1 MVEAHKHSIMK
12 DVELKLPDKLWDFM
26 QNLVDGL
33 EFESIEAFMLHASYW
48 VAELYGFSAKA
59 GGKNLSALIV
69 ELITSKVDA
78 GKKEDQKVQTV
89 VQTVVKSVEI
99 PNKDLIMETYGSS
112 KFMFEDAIFAACQFT
127 ALKQGKPPLS
137 KEEFYK
143 SMEKMED
150 AGVLSKMEQGG
161 KTLWKKND

>member
-1 MVEAHKHSIMK
+1 MKNVE
-12 DVELKLPDKLWDFM
+12 VKLPDKLWNFM
-26 QNLVDGL
+26 QNLVDEH
-33 EFESIEAFMLHASYW
+33 EFESIEGFILHASYW
-48 VAELYGFSAKA
+48 IAELYGFSAEA
-59 GGKNLSALIV
+59 GGKNLSTLIV

-89 VQTVVKSVEI
+89 VKTVVKSVEI

-127 ALKQGKPPLS
+127 ALKLAKPPLS
-137 KEEFYK
+137 KEEFHK
-143 SMEKMED
+143 SMEKMEE

-161 KTLWKKND
+161 KILWKKND

>member
-1 MVEAHKHSIMK
+1 MKNVE
-12 DVELKLPDKLWDFM
+12 VKLPDKLWNFM
-26 QNLVDGL
+26 QNLVDEH
-33 EFESIEAFMLHASYW
+33 EFESVEGFILHASYW
-48 VAELYGFSAKA
+48 VAELYGFSAEA
-59 GGKNLSALIV
+59 GGKNLSTLIV

-89 VQTVVKSVEI
+89 VKTVVKSVEI

-127 ALKQGKPPLS
+127 ALKLGKPPLS
-137 KEEFYK
+137 KEEFHK
-143 SMEKMED
+143 SMEKMEE

-161 KTLWKKND
+161 KILWKKND

>member
-1 MVEAHKHSIMK
+1 
-12 DVELKLPDKLWDFM
+12 
-26 QNLVDGL
+26 
-33 EFESIEAFMLHASYW
+33 
-48 VAELYGFSAKA
+48 
-59 GGKNLSALIV
+59 
-69 ELITSKVDA
+69 
-78 GKKEDQKVQTV
+78 
-89 VQTVVKSVEI
+89 
-99 PNKDLIMETYGSS
+99 METYGSS